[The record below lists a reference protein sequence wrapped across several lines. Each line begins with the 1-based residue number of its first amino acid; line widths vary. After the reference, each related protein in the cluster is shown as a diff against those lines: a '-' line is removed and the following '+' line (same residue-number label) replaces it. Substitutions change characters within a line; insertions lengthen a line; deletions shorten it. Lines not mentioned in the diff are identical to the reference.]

1 MRIAS
6 RLPSRRVRLLAA
18 LLLILLPA
26 SVRAAPSVG
35 GIRHWTA
42 PDHTR
47 VVLDLTG
54 DYSYEIST
62 RGSPERIVV
71 DIPTGGF
78 GCDTGPR
85 PVDDEILHRVRCN
98 QLRRGAQVVLDLKD
112 AYRYKYFALD
122 AIPGKKPRRIVID
135 IFPRRRGEP
144 DPPPATASAPDEP
157 EPSAPVAESPRS
169 PLGREVVV
177 VIDAGHG
184 GEDPGAIYR
193 GHREKSIALDI
204 AKRLKREIDARPGY
218 RAVLTRKG
226 DYFVSLARRRELADE
241 AQGDLMLSIHCN
253 SAPNGQAGGVELY
266 YLSTK
271 GASSRRAQALADLE
285 NRADLVGGMH
295 PKAGDEEYRLV
306 LNRQLKTNI
315 QRSGKVAEVL
325 RLAAHRDPQI
335 RSNRKVKRAGLA
347 VCKMV
352 SMPSVLVEVGFFTN
366 RKDFQLLTSPDGRR
380 GYARWLARGVEDY
393 FRQNRSTLYDP
404 LFAHTDKLIYKVKR
418 GDNLTRIARRFGVS
432 VEDIIRANHLD
443 RGDHLGVGDLLLVVA
458 AEQEPVVHTVKR
470 GENLSLIAKRYGV
483 SLDSLLRA
491 NRLDRKDFLKVGQE
505 LVILEDG
512 IADRGGE

>member
-6 RLPSRRVRLLAA
+6 RPLSRRVRLLTA
-18 LLLILLPA
+18 LLWVLIPA
-26 SVRAAPSVG
+26 SALAAPSIG

-47 VVLDLTG
+47 VVLDLAG

-62 RGSPERIVV
+62 RSSPERIVV
-71 DIPTGGF
+71 DIPTGAF

-85 PVDDEILHRVRCN
+85 PVGDEILHRVRCN

-135 IFPRRRGEP
+135 IFPKRRGEP
-144 DPPPATASAPDEP
+144 EPPPRVAEGRKKP
-157 EPSAPVAESPRS
+157 ESPTPVAKAPRS
-169 PLGREVVV
+169 TLGREVVV

-193 GHREKSIALDI
+193 GHREKNIALDI
-204 AKRLKREIDARPGY
+204 ARRLKREIDARPGY

-315 QRSGKVAEVL
+315 RRSGKVAEAL
-325 RLAAHRDPQI
+325 RLAARKDSQL
-335 RSNRKVKRAGLA
+335 RANRKVKRAGLA

-366 RKDFQLLTSPDGRR
+366 RRDFQLLTSPDGRGR
-380 GYARWLARGVEDY
+380 YARWLANGVEEY

-404 LFAHTDKLIYKVKR
+404 LFARTDKLIYKVER

-432 VEDIIRANHLD
+432 IEDIVRANHLK

-470 GENLSLIAKRYGV
+470 GENLTLIAQRYGV
-483 SLDSLLRA
+483 SLDSLLQA
-491 NRLDRKDFLKVGQE
+491 NRLDRSDFLRVGQE
-505 LVILEDG
+505 LVILRDG
-512 IADRGGE
+512 IAQRGSD